1 MQQQKQKNRANEE
14 KALPF
19 RGIQLSLEKMGRISR
34 SRIRMEVGRGSRW
47 KNPHGC
53 GSWQSKVAGRNAFR
67 LASVLDTREEGQLER
82 MGNWYWKLPKWGSK
96 RKESRFAFF
105 SGKPFLKVQPRSH
118 HWNAI
123 HFGRALAGCTLLWR
137 SYAAYSLCS
146 PNSPAPFTCKSQ
158 ICNLGGYLLL
168 SNEHTLPEEIWKP
181 WRPWV
186 LKQSLS
192 RSIALPLEMFPS
204 PVGLRAAMCWCP
216 GMGRA
221 STISLFFLDPPA
233 TKLHF
238 VFYSLMTWS
247 FFRSIQ
253 SQNNMSTW
261 VLW

>member
-1 MQQQKQKNRANEE
+1 MRSILEGLWQA
-14 KALPF
+14 ALY
-19 RGIQLSLEKMGRISR
+19 
-34 SRIRMEVGRGSRW
+34 
-47 KNPHGC
+47 
-53 GSWQSKVAGRNAFR
+53 SKGATQHI
-67 LASVLDTREEGQLER
+67 ASAPPTP
-82 MGNWYWKLPKWGSK
+82 LP
-96 RKESRFAFF
+96 
-105 SGKPFLKVQPRSH
+105 
-118 HWNAI
+118 
-123 HFGRALAGCTLLWR
+123 
-137 SYAAYSLCS
+137 
-146 PNSPAPFTCKSQ
+146 PFTCKSQ